1 MTCDL
6 GKFLVDCIQTPVLY
20 KTDTCKLVED
30 LVDELL
36 STCQD
41 FLGVT
46 SSLGFSKPL
55 GRAVSMKVGVPE
67 KTMSFNA

>member
-1 MTCDL
+1 
-6 GKFLVDCIQTPVLY
+6 
-20 KTDTCKLVED
+20 VED